1 MEMYANEH
9 MSQLNV
15 SVTNM
20 PKFYELLRR
29 AKSEANQ
36 LQETLMELSF
46 FNISFSFSANEE
58 TKENEK
64 DETDSI

>member
-1 MEMYANEH
+1 MEMYANKH

-29 AKSEANQ
+29 AQSEANQ
-36 LQETLMELSF
+36 LQKTLTELSF

-58 TKENEK
+58 VKENEK
-64 DETDSI
+64 EEAK

>member
-36 LQETLMELSF
+36 LQETLTELSF

-58 TKENEK
+58 VKENEK
-64 DETDSI
+64 EEAK